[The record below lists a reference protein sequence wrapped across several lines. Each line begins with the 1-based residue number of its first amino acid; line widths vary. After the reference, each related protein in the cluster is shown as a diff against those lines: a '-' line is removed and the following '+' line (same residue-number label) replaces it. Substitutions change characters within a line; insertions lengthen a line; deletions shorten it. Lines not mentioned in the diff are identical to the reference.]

1 MAEQDNLR
9 NNIRN
14 DIRNTTTIPFSFKT
28 FVSGVGL
35 AISRAGT
42 RTWDKLAD
50 MPDEL
55 RDGFSKVS
63 STIQS
68 STTEIMG
75 SALNSMLGD
84 IKSLASGI
92 KDITTGTFKKLFSFF
107 GSDEDESLDEEKK
120 QTKTLG
126 NIFKIFKKWSI
137 RDMFK
142 AKEKKADDGGFFTP
156 LAILGLALGAIT
168 GGIAASIGGVIE
180 YFLIPFKVVLNSLRG
195 VTTLL
200 KESSIGK
207 LFVDFFGKV
216 RTFFGGWIDDAVI
229 SITNFFSKFKIF
241 AGFFKG
247 FGVGFMKLFSKIPVI
262 GWFITGVMAVIDF
275 FTGFFGTEGSFFEK
289 IKAGVLKMT
298 TGFFDPVFEF
308 VGWITDWVLGLFGID
323 SNVGQ
328 TLKTGFSDLLNFIFD
343 IFTTHIPN
351 IFGSVWNS
359 IVEIKDW
366 VLNYPIKDKFLE
378 AWEWIKTS
386 TDNLVESIKTW
397 LVNLIPSFDDIKEM
411 LPSFDSIKNSII
423 GARANIREVA
433 GNALDS
439 AGEYVGSIF
448 SKGDASPSVAVNDL
462 DSSNKAKE
470 ISNNK
475 ELVKAIHKNSE
486 QMIKESKKRDEE
498 KKDVVNQQ
506 VNVSSV
512 QNSRGSS
519 GGSFIEAPDEIE
531 NFGIVFMNK
540 TTLGGTF

>member
-1 MAEQDNLR
+1 MAEDTLR
-9 NNIRN
+9 NNVRN
-14 DIRNTTTIPFSFKT
+14 DIRQTTTLPFSFKN
-28 FVSGVGL
+28 FVSGIGM

-42 RTWDKLAD
+42 RTWDRLAD

-55 RDGFSKVS
+55 RNGFSKVS

-142 AKEKKADDGGFFTP
+142 PKEKKADDGGFFTP
-156 LAILGLALGAIT
+156 LVVLGLALGAIT
-168 GGIAASIGGVIE
+168 GGIAAGIGGVIE

-195 VTTLL
+195 ALAVI
-200 KESSIGK
+200 KGSSIGK
-207 LFVDFFGKV
+207 VFIDFFAKV
-216 RTFFGGWIDDAVI
+216 RAFFGGWVDNALVSI
-229 SITNFFSKFKIF
+229 SNFFGKFKIF

-247 FGVGFMKLFSKIPVI
+247 FGIGFMKLFSKIPVI

-275 FTGFFGTEGSFFEK
+275 FTGFFGTEGNFFEK
-289 IKAGVLKMT
+289 IKGGILKMV
-298 TGFFDPVFEF
+298 TGFFNPIFEF

-323 SNVGQ
+323 SNAGQ

-343 IFTTHIPN
+343 IFTVHIPS
-351 IFGSVWNS
+351 IFTGIWNS
-359 IVEIKDW
+359 IIEIKDW

-378 AWEWIKTS
+378 AWEWIQTAS
-386 TDNLVESIKTW
+386 DNLIESIKKW
-397 LVNLIPSFDDIKEM
+397 LLDLIPSFEDIKDM

-423 GARANIREVA
+423 NKKDDAIKETKAVWEGTKSWFADTF
-433 GNALDS
+433 GKD
-439 AGEYVGSIF
+439 
-448 SKGDASPSVAVNDL
+448 DASPSVAVNEL
-462 DSSNKAKE
+462 DSSNKARE
-470 ISNNK
+470 MSNTK
-475 ELVKAIHKNSE
+475 ELAKAIHKTTE

-498 KKDVVNQQ
+498 KKDNVNQQ

-519 GGSFIEAPDEIE
+519 GGTFIEAPDEIE